1 MAVKEKEQEII
12 FQAGDVVDTVDLLR
26 SFLPTKIFL
35 VATALALVSAV
46 PSSATDPVGWVLTQK
61 SKLCGS
67 MQVYLT
73 RDAVRAFD
81 AKTSTVLVSKS
92 PEWNVIVFNTSS
104 KTVYTSPF
112 NRFKGYDHIDR
123 QVLMGYK
130 FGGLPL
136 EKKPGTDTVGG
147 YKANIYGT
155 SEKTQRSYRA
165 QYLRGEISGGSPRRA
180 RLLVSNDL
188 PLPPQPGIL
197 LSHLY
202 GIAPTSGIPLQFEC
216 ENQEGKKKFNL
227 KTTAIK
233 SKAIEARQFDCPS
246 GYRPVANIESVHIDA
261 GGQTAMEEMLMGL
274 DEHINRHADKN
285 GKNK

>member
-92 PEWNVIVFNTSS
+92 PEWNVIVFNT
-104 KTVYTSPF
+104 
-112 NRFKGYDHIDR
+112 
-123 QVLMGYK
+123 
-130 FGGLPL
+130 
-136 EKKPGTDTVGG
+136 
-147 YKANIYGT
+147 
-155 SEKTQRSYRA
+155 
-165 QYLRGEISGGSPRRA
+165 
-180 RLLVSNDL
+180 
-188 PLPPQPGIL
+188 
-197 LSHLY
+197 
-202 GIAPTSGIPLQFEC
+202 
-216 ENQEGKKKFNL
+216 
-227 KTTAIK
+227 
-233 SKAIEARQFDCPS
+233 
-246 GYRPVANIESVHIDA
+246 
-261 GGQTAMEEMLMGL
+261 
-274 DEHINRHADKN
+274 
-285 GKNK
+285 